1 VKKINIGLIGFGTIG
16 CGVVKVL
23 LEKKEK
29 LTQVAG
35 AELNLKWVCD
45 IDLDRPREIQVD
57 KTLLTNDANKILND
71 PEVDIVIE
79 LIGGIHPALEFIL
92 TGLKNKKHIVTANKA
107 LLAEHRAEI
116 FTTAAQVNKMV
127 YFEGSVGGGIP
138 IINAINVGLAANQ
151 INSVFG
157 ILNGTTNYILTRMT
171 QEGAD
176 YAVVLKE
183 AQNLGFAEKTNP
195 SLDVSGMD
203 AAHKLAILASLA
215 FQTPIKLNDILV
227 EGITEITAQD
237 IQYAK
242 EFGYAIK
249 LLAIGK
255 RTDEGIEAR
264 VHPTMLP
271 KDNLL
276 ASVNGVYNAILVE
289 GDTVGTTLFYG
300 RGAGD
305 MPTASAV
312 LSDVIAITR
321 QIICRK
327 QNIECNLLS
336 YNSGMLTSEMS
347 PIKVKPA
354 SELTTKYYLRFSSLD
369 QPGVLA
375 AISGILARYNI
386 SISAVIQ
393 KGRKAGDVVPIVML
407 THEALEESVQKALVE
422 IDNLPMMKKKSV
434 LIRVEN

>member
-1 VKKINIGLIGFGTIG
+1 MKKINIGLIGFGTIG

-23 LEKKEK
+23 LEKKEQ
-29 LTQVAG
+29 LTQFVG
-35 AELNLKWVCD
+35 TELVLKQVCD
-45 IDLDRPREIQVD
+45 IDLTRPREVKIN
-57 KTLLTNDANKILND
+57 KAILTNDANKVLHD
-71 PEVDIVIE
+71 PNIDIVIE

-107 LLAEHRAEI
+107 LLAEHGEEI
-116 FTTAAQVNKMV
+116 FATAAKENKSV

-176 YAVVLKE
+176 YHAALKD
-183 AQNLGFAEKTNP
+183 AQQQGFAEADP

-203 AAHKLAILASLA
+203 AAHKLVILASLS
-215 FQTPIKLNDILV
+215 FQTPIKLNNVLV
-227 EGITEITAQD
+227 EGITELTAQD
-237 IQYAK
+237 IKYAA

-255 RTDEGIEAR
+255 RTKEGIETR

-276 ASVNGVYNAILVE
+276 SAVNGVYNAILVE
-289 GDTVGTTLFYG
+289 GDILGTSLFYG
-300 RGAGD
+300 RGAGM

-312 LSDVIAITR
+312 VSDVITISR
-321 QIICRK
+321 QIVCGK
-327 QNIECNLLS
+327 QTTECSPLPTAYRLL
-336 YNSGMLTSEMS
+336 L
-347 PIKVKPA
+347 PHDKRVPVKPI
-354 SELTTKYYLRFSSLD
+354 SELVTKYYLRFSSID

-375 AISGILARYNI
+375 AISGILARYKI

-393 KGRKAGDVVPIVML
+393 KGRKAGDVVPIVMM
-407 THEALEESVQKALVE
+407 THEAQENAIQKALLE
-422 IDNLPMMKKKSV
+422 INNLPIIKKKSV
-434 LIRVEN
+434 LIRVEG

>member
-1 VKKINIGLIGFGTIG
+1 MKKINIGLLGFGTIG

-23 LEKKEK
+23 QEKKAK
-29 LTQVAG
+29 LAQVAG

-45 IDLDRPREIQVD
+45 IDLTRPREVHVD
-57 KTLLTNDANKILND
+57 KSVLTNDANKVLND

-107 LLAEHRAEI
+107 LLAEHSHEV
-116 FTTAAQVNKMV
+116 FTTAAKVNKSV

-151 INSVFG
+151 INSIFG

-176 YAVVLKE
+176 YAAVLKE
-183 AQNLGFAEKTNP
+183 AQNLGFAEKTDP

-203 AAHKLAILASLA
+203 AAHKLIILASLA
-215 FQTPIKLNDILV
+215 FQTPIKLNEVLI

-255 RTDEGIEAR
+255 RTDDGIEAR

-271 KDNLL
+271 KENLL
-276 ASVNGVYNAILVE
+276 TSVNGVFNAILVE
-289 GDTVGTTLFYG
+289 GDTVGPTLFYG

-305 MPTASAV
+305 LPTASAV
-312 LSDVIAITR
+312 MSDVIAIS
-321 QIICRK
+321 K
-327 QNIECNLLS
+327 QMLYNKETAECQSLSPVFRLPSTKNRLLVKPI
-336 YNSGMLTSEMS
+336 NSLTS
-347 PIKVKPA
+347 
-354 SELTTKYYLRFSSLD
+354 KYYLRFSSLD

-375 AISGILARYNI
+375 AISGILARYKI
-386 SISAVIQ
+386 SISSVIQ
-393 KGRKAGDVVPIVML
+393 KGRKAGDVVPIVMM
-407 THEALEESVQKALVE
+407 THEALEDAIQKALVE
-422 IDNLPMMKKKSV
+422 INKLSVIKKKSV
-434 LIRVEN
+434 LIRVEE

>member
-1 VKKINIGLIGFGTIG
+1 MKRINIGLIGFGTIG

-23 LEKKEK
+23 SEKKER
-29 LTQVAG
+29 LAQVAG

-45 IDLDRPREIQVD
+45 IDLSRSREVLVD
-57 KTLLTNDANKILND
+57 QSILTIDANQILND
-71 PEVDIVIE
+71 PEVDIIIE

-92 TGLKNKKHIVTANKA
+92 AGLKNKKHIVTANKA
-107 LLAEHRAEI
+107 LLAEHGTDI
-116 FTTAAQVNKMV
+116 FTAATQANKTV

-151 INSVFG
+151 INSILG

-176 YAVVLKE
+176 YAAVLKE
-183 AQNLGFAEKTNP
+183 AQDLGFAEKPDP
-195 SLDVSGMD
+195 SLDVLGKD
-203 AAHKLAILASLA
+203 AAHKLTILASLA
-215 FQTPIKLNDILV
+215 FQTPIKLSDLLV

-255 RTDEGIEAR
+255 RTEEGIEAR

-321 QIICRK
+321 QIICSK
-327 QNIECNLLS
+327 QNDECSQLSYTNGLLS
-336 YNSGMLTSEMS
+336 ANSR
-347 PIKVKPA
+347 KVKIKPP

-407 THEALEESVQKALVE
+407 THEAQEEAVQKAVKE
-422 IDNLPMMKKKSV
+422 IDKLPMMKKKSV
-434 LIRVEN
+434 LIRVES

>member
-1 VKKINIGLIGFGTIG
+1 MKRINIGLLGFGTIG

-23 LEKKEK
+23 QEKKDN
-29 LTQVAG
+29 LAQIIGT
-35 AELNLKWVCD
+35 ELVLKWVCD
-45 IDLDRPREIQVD
+45 IELTRPREVQVD
-57 KTLLTNDANKILND
+57 KSVLTNDANKVLHD
-71 PEVDIVIE
+71 PEIDIIIE

-107 LLAEHRAEI
+107 LLAEHGEEI
-116 FTTAAQVNKMV
+116 FTTAAKENKSV

-138 IINAINVGLAANQ
+138 IINAINVGLAANR

-176 YAVVLKE
+176 YHTVLKDAQQQGYAE
-183 AQNLGFAEKTNP
+183 ADPT
-195 SLDVSGMD
+195 LDVSGMD
-203 AAHKLAILASLA
+203 AAHKLVILASLA
-215 FQTPIKLNDILV
+215 FQTPIKLNEVLV
-227 EGITEITAQD
+227 EGITELTAQD
-237 IQYAK
+237 IQYAR

-255 RTDEGIEAR
+255 RTENGIETR

-276 ASVNGVYNAILVE
+276 TSVNGVYNAILVE
-289 GDTVGTTLFYG
+289 GDILGTSLFYG
-300 RGAGD
+300 RGAGM

-312 LSDVIAITR
+312 MSDVITIS
-321 QIICRK
+321 K
-327 QNIECNLLS
+327 QLVCSMQNPKCSIPATMNFSLPTGEKRI
-336 YNSGMLTSEMS
+336 
-347 PIKVKPA
+347 PVKPI
-354 SELTTKYYLRFSSLD
+354 SELTSKYYLRFSSLD

-375 AISGILARYNI
+375 AISGILAKYKI

-407 THEALEESVQKALVE
+407 THEAQEEAIQKALLE
-422 IDNLPMMKKKSV
+422 INILPMIKRKSV
-434 LIRVEN
+434 LIRVEE

>member
-1 VKKINIGLIGFGTIG
+1 MKKINIGLIGFGTIG

-23 LEKKEK
+23 SEKTDK
-29 LTQVAG
+29 LAQSAG
-35 AELNLKWVCD
+35 TELHLKWVCD
-45 IDLDRPREIQVD
+45 IDLSRAREVEVDPSKLTTDAKQV
-57 KTLLTNDANKILND
+57 LND

-92 TGLKNKKHIVTANKA
+92 TALKNKKHVVTANKA
-107 LLAEHRAEI
+107 LLAEHGTEI
-116 FTTAAQVNKMV
+116 FTAAAQVNKTV
-127 YFEGSVGGGIP
+127 FFEGSVGGGIP

-157 ILNGTTNYILTRMT
+157 ILNGTTNYILTKMT
-171 QEGAD
+171 QEGKD
-176 YAVVLKE
+176 YAAVLKE
-183 AQNLGFAEKTNP
+183 AQDLGYAEKPDP
-195 SLDVSGMD
+195 SLDVLGKD
-203 AAHKLAILASLA
+203 AAHKLTILASLA
-215 FQTPIKLNDILV
+215 FQTPIKMSDLLV

-255 RTDEGIEAR
+255 RTEDGIEVR

-305 MPTASAV
+305 LPTASAV
-312 LSDVIAITR
+312 LSDVIAITK
-321 QIICRK
+321 QIICSK
-327 QNIECNLLS
+327 QEAECSQLS
-336 YNSGMLTSEMS
+336 YTSGLLAA
-347 PIKVKPA
+347 PGKPVKIKPA
-354 SELTTKYYLRFSSLD
+354 SKLMAKYYLRFSSLD

-375 AISGILARYNI
+375 SISGILARYNI

-393 KGRKAGDVVPIVML
+393 KGRKAHDVVPIVML
-407 THEALEESVQKALVE
+407 THEAQEEAVQKAVKE
-422 IDNLPMMKKKSV
+422 IDALPVMKKKSV

>member
-1 VKKINIGLIGFGTIG
+1 MKIINIGLIGFGTIG

-23 LEKKEK
+23 SEKSGK
-29 LTQVAG
+29 LAQVAG

-45 IDLDRPREIQVD
+45 IDLTRPREIQVD
-57 KTLLTNDANKILND
+57 STILTDDAYKVLND

-79 LIGGIHPALEFIL
+79 LMGGIHPALEFIL

-107 LLAEHRAEI
+107 LLAEHNAEI
-116 FTTAAQVNKMV
+116 FTAAAQVNRTV

-138 IINAINVGLAANQ
+138 IINAINVGLAANR

-176 YAVVLKE
+176 YSAVLKE
-183 AQNLGFAEKTNP
+183 AQNLGFAEKTDP
-195 SLDVSGMD
+195 SLDVSGKD

-215 FQTPIKLNDILV
+215 FQTPIKLNDLLV

-237 IQYAK
+237 ILYAK

-255 RTDEGIEAR
+255 RTDDGIEAR

-289 GDTVGTTLFYG
+289 GDIVGTTLFYG

-312 LSDVIAITR
+312 LSDVLAITR
-321 QIICRK
+321 QIICGK
-327 QNIECNLLS
+327 HNLECNLLS
-336 YNSGMLTSEMS
+336 HTDGLLTAQNNQ
-347 PIKVKPA
+347 IKIKPA

-375 AISGILARYNI
+375 AISGILARYSI

-393 KGRKAGDVVPIVML
+393 KGRKAGDVVPIVMM
-407 THEALEESVQKALVE
+407 THEAQEDAVQKALVE

-434 LIRVEN
+434 LIRVES